1 MKTVEEVLDNNFLY
15 VHRSVVIS
23 VVMWTLD

>member
-1 MKTVEEVLDNNFLY
+1 MKTVEEVWDNNFLY
-15 VHRSVVIS
+15 VHRYVVIS